1 MEDKLVTLAIH
12 TFEKAQILKTM
23 LETEGIEVY
32 IHNVNQIQPVVS
44 AGVRVRI
51 KESDLPHAL
60 RIIEDSKWLSE
71 DAEQEEKAGHQEKK
85 ILIPIDFSDY
95 SIKACELGIN
105 YAHKVGAEVMIMHA
119 YFSPYFP
126 SAIPMGDTLAYQ
138 VNEEETAQNV
148 LKRVQ
153 IDMEN
158 ICTLINRKIHS
169 GELPKV
175 KYNYVLR
182 EGLPEEEIIAY
193 SKEYHPSL
201 IVMGTRGKS
210 QKDMDLIGSVTGEVI
225 EVNKVPVLA
234 IPENVPFEDL
244 SEAKNIA
251 FATSFNQRDLVA
263 LDEFME
269 IIKPY
274 NAHIHL
280 FNISTS
286 KNEWNEIRLT
296 GVNEYFKKQY
306 PQAHITHTVLADGD
320 LLELGHLVA
329 GESDAQ
335 RKEHFDLFCSLMRLS
350 YNDKHLELVTWAE
363 DAAQLSRE
371 QQRGFLRDA
380 ARLLR
385 ESYMLHAGIR
395 EISYLWG
402 EELAFCTKFAPF
414 VGSQNIEPLIAE
426 IESAAAQ
433 IAQNGNPTIVFTH
446 FALSVSKMIKHL

>member
-60 RIIEDSKWLSE
+60 RIIEDSKWLNE
-71 DAEQEEKAGHQEKK
+71 DADEETTVPQVKK
-85 ILIPIDFSDY
+85 VLIPVDFSDY

-105 YAHKVGAEVMIMHA
+105 YAHHAGAEVMIMHA

-138 VNEEETAQNV
+138 VNEEESVQNV

-158 ICTLINRKIHS
+158 ICTMINRKIES
-169 GELPKV
+169 GELPRV

-182 EGLPEEEIIAY
+182 EGLPEEEILAY
-193 SKEYHPSL
+193 SKEYHPTL

-234 IPENVPFEDL
+234 IPENIRFNDL

-263 LDEFME
+263 FDAFME
-269 IIKPY
+269 IIKGY
-274 NAHIHL
+274 DLNIHL

-286 KNEWNEIRLT
+286 KDEWNEIRLT

-306 PQAHITHTVLADGD
+306 PDANISHTVLADGD
-320 LLELGHLVA
+320 LLLAIEKFVRDEKIDAIGLSTYRRNILARMFNPSIARKMLFHTDTPLLV
-329 GESDAQ
+329 
-335 RKEHFDLFCSLMRLS
+335 M
-350 YNDKHLELVTWAE
+350 
-363 DAAQLSRE
+363 
-371 QQRGFLRDA
+371 
-380 ARLLR
+380 
-385 ESYMLHAGIR
+385 HA
-395 EISYLWG
+395 
-402 EELAFCTKFAPF
+402 
-414 VGSQNIEPLIAE
+414 
-426 IESAAAQ
+426 
-433 IAQNGNPTIVFTH
+433 
-446 FALSVSKMIKHL
+446 

>member
-12 TFEKAQILKTM
+12 TFEKAQILKTI

-71 DAEQEEKAGHQEKK
+71 DTQGRSCSPQVKK
-85 ILIPIDFSDY
+85 DPDPVDFSDY

-105 YAHKVGAEVMIMHA
+105 YAYHAGAEVMIMHA

-138 VNEEETAQNV
+138 VNEEESVQNV

-158 ICTLINRKIHS
+158 ICTLINRKMQA

-182 EGLPEEEIIAY
+182 EGLPEEEILAY
-193 SKEYHPSL
+193 CKEYHPTL

-234 IPENVPFEDL
+234 IPENIRFNDF

-263 LDEFME
+263 FDEFMDLVKGYD
-269 IIKPY
+269 I
-274 NAHIHL
+274 HIHL

-286 KNEWNEIRLT
+286 KDEWNEIRLT
-296 GVNEYFKKQY
+296 GVREYFLKQY
-306 PQAHITHTVLADGD
+306 PDANITHTVLADGD
-320 LLELGHLVA
+320 LLLAIEKFV
-329 GESDAQ
+329 
-335 RKEHFDLFCSLMRLS
+335 R
-350 YNDKHLELVTWAE
+350 DK
-363 DAAQLSRE
+363 
-371 QQRGFLRDA
+371 
-380 ARLLR
+380 
-385 ESYMLHAGIR
+385 
-395 EISYLWG
+395 
-402 EELAFCTKFAPF
+402 
-414 VGSQNIEPLIAE
+414 
-426 IESAAAQ
+426 Q
-433 IAQNGNPTIVFTH
+433 IDMI
-446 FALSVSKMIKHL
+446 ALSTYRRNILARMFNPSIARKMLFHTDTPLLVMHA

>member
-71 DAEQEEKAGHQEKK
+71 DTEEESDVPQGKK
-85 ILIPIDFSDY
+85 VLIPIDFSDY

-105 YAHKVGAEVMIMHA
+105 YAYHADAEVMIMHA

-138 VNEEETAQNV
+138 VNEEESVQNV

-158 ICTLINRKIHS
+158 ICTMINRKIQS

-182 EGLPEEEIIAY
+182 EGLPEEEILAY
-193 SKEYHPSL
+193 CKEYHPTL

-234 IPENVPFEDL
+234 IPENVRFNDL
-244 SEAKNIA
+244 SGAKNIA

-263 LDEFME
+263 FDGFME
-269 IIKPY
+269 LIKGY
-274 NAHIHL
+274 NVNIHL

-286 KNEWNEIRLT
+286 KDEWNEIRLT

-306 PQAHITHTVLADGD
+306 PDANISHSVLADGD
-320 LLELGHLVA
+320 LLLAIEKFV
-329 GESDAQ
+329 
-335 RKEHFDLFCSLMRLS
+335 R
-350 YNDKHLELVTWAE
+350 DK
-363 DAAQLSRE
+363 
-371 QQRGFLRDA
+371 
-380 ARLLR
+380 
-385 ESYMLHAGIR
+385 
-395 EISYLWG
+395 
-402 EELAFCTKFAPF
+402 
-414 VGSQNIEPLIAE
+414 
-426 IESAAAQ
+426 Q
-433 IAQNGNPTIVFTH
+433 IDVI
-446 FALSVSKMIKHL
+446 ALSTYRRNILARMFNPSIARKMLFHTDTPLLVMHA

>member
-1 MEDKLVTLAIH
+1 M
-12 TFEKAQILKTM
+12 
-23 LETEGIEVY
+23 
-32 IHNVNQIQPVVS
+32 
-44 AGVRVRI
+44 
-51 KESDLPHAL
+51 

-71 DAEQEEKAGHQEKK
+71 DAEQEEKAGHQENK

-263 LDEFME
+263 FDEFME

-320 LLELGHLVA
+320 LLLAIEKFVR
-329 GESDAQ
+329 D
-335 RKEHFDLFCSLMRLS
+335 EHID
-350 YNDKHLELVTWAE
+350 V
-363 DAAQLSRE
+363 
-371 QQRGFLRDA
+371 
-380 ARLLR
+380 
-385 ESYMLHAGIR
+385 I
-395 EISYLWG
+395 
-402 EELAFCTKFAPF
+402 
-414 VGSQNIEPLIAE
+414 
-426 IESAAAQ
+426 
-433 IAQNGNPTIVFTH
+433 
-446 FALSVSKMIKHL
+446 ALSTYRRNILARMFNPSIARKMLFHTDTPLLVMHA

>member
-12 TFEKAQILKTM
+12 TFEKAQILKTI

-71 DAEQEEKAGHQEKK
+71 DAPEETNTSQVKK
-85 ILIPIDFSDY
+85 ILIPVDFSDY

-105 YAHKVGAEVMIMHA
+105 YAYQAGAEVMIMHA

-138 VNEEETAQNV
+138 VNEEESVQNV

-158 ICTLINRKIHS
+158 ICTLINRKIQS

-182 EGLPEEEIIAY
+182 EGLPEEEILAY
-193 SKEYHPSL
+193 CKEYRPTL

-234 IPENVPFEDL
+234 IPENVRFNDL
-244 SEAKNIA
+244 GEAKNVA

-263 LDEFME
+263 FDEFMD
-269 IIKPY
+269 IMKGYDIR
-274 NAHIHL
+274 IHL

-286 KNEWNEIRLT
+286 KDEWNEIRLT
-296 GVNEYFKKQY
+296 GVREYFQKQY
-306 PQAHITHTVLADGD
+306 PDADITYTVLADGD
-320 LLELGHLVA
+320 LLLAIEKFV
-329 GESDAQ
+329 
-335 RKEHFDLFCSLMRLS
+335 R
-350 YNDKHLELVTWAE
+350 DK
-363 DAAQLSRE
+363 
-371 QQRGFLRDA
+371 
-380 ARLLR
+380 
-385 ESYMLHAGIR
+385 
-395 EISYLWG
+395 
-402 EELAFCTKFAPF
+402 
-414 VGSQNIEPLIAE
+414 
-426 IESAAAQ
+426 Q
-433 IAQNGNPTIVFTH
+433 IDMI
-446 FALSVSKMIKHL
+446 ALSTYRRNILARMFNPSIARKMLFHTDTPLLVMHS

>member
-12 TFEKAQILKTM
+12 TFEKAQILKTI

-32 IHNVNQIQPVVS
+32 IHNINQIQPVVS

-71 DAEQEEKAGHQEKK
+71 DTEEESTAPQVKK
-85 ILIPIDFSDY
+85 ILIPVDFSDY

-105 YAHKVGAEVMIMHA
+105 YAYQAGAEVMIMHA

-138 VNEEETAQNV
+138 VNEEESVQNV

-158 ICTLINRKIHS
+158 ICTMINRKIQA

-193 SKEYHPSL
+193 CKEYHPTL

-234 IPENVPFEDL
+234 IPENIRFNDL
-244 SEAKNIA
+244 SDAKNIA

-263 LDEFME
+263 FDEFME
-269 IIKPY
+269 IIKGY
-274 NAHIHL
+274 DVNIHL

-286 KNEWNEIRLT
+286 KDEWNEIRLT

-306 PQAHITHTVLADGD
+306 PDANISHTVLADGD
-320 LLELGHLVA
+320 LLLAIEKFV
-329 GESDAQ
+329 
-335 RKEHFDLFCSLMRLS
+335 R
-350 YNDKHLELVTWAE
+350 DK
-363 DAAQLSRE
+363 
-371 QQRGFLRDA
+371 
-380 ARLLR
+380 
-385 ESYMLHAGIR
+385 
-395 EISYLWG
+395 
-402 EELAFCTKFAPF
+402 
-414 VGSQNIEPLIAE
+414 
-426 IESAAAQ
+426 Q
-433 IAQNGNPTIVFTH
+433 IDVI
-446 FALSVSKMIKHL
+446 ALSTYRRNILARMFNPSIARKMLFHTDTPLLVMHS

>member
-12 TFEKAQILKTM
+12 TFEKAQILKTI

-71 DAEQEEKAGHQEKK
+71 DTQEEVAAPQVV
-85 ILIPIDFSDY
+85 DFSDY

-105 YAHKVGAEVMIMHA
+105 YAYHAGAEVMIMHA

-138 VNEEETAQNV
+138 VNEEESVQNV

-158 ICTLINRKIHS
+158 ICTLINRKMQA

-182 EGLPEEEIIAY
+182 EGLPEEEILAY
-193 SKEYHPSL
+193 CKEYHPTL

-234 IPENVPFEDL
+234 IPENIRFNDFG
-244 SEAKNIA
+244 EAKNIA

-263 LDEFME
+263 FDEFMDLVKGYD
-269 IIKPY
+269 I
-274 NAHIHL
+274 HIHL

-286 KNEWNEIRLT
+286 KDEWNEIRLT
-296 GVNEYFKKQY
+296 GVREYFLKQY
-306 PQAHITHTVLADGD
+306 PDANITHTVLADGD
-320 LLELGHLVA
+320 LLLAIEKFVR
-329 GESDAQ
+329 D
-335 RKEHFDLFCSLMRLS
+335 
-350 YNDKHLELVTWAE
+350 
-363 DAAQLSRE
+363 E
-371 QQRGFLRDA
+371 QID
-380 ARLLR
+380 
-385 ESYMLHAGIR
+385 MI
-395 EISYLWG
+395 
-402 EELAFCTKFAPF
+402 
-414 VGSQNIEPLIAE
+414 
-426 IESAAAQ
+426 
-433 IAQNGNPTIVFTH
+433 
-446 FALSVSKMIKHL
+446 ALSTYRRNILARMFNPSIARKMLFHTDTPLLVMHA

>member
-60 RIIEDSKWLSE
+60 RIIEDSKWLE
-71 DAEQEEKAGHQEKK
+71 EPQEKPQDNHKKK
-85 ILIPIDFSDY
+85 ILIPVDFSDY

-105 YAHKVGAEVMIMHA
+105 YADKVGAEVMIMHA

-138 VNEEETAQNV
+138 VDEEESVQNV

-158 ICTLINRKIHS
+158 ICTLINRKIES

-175 KYNYVLR
+175 QYDYVLR
-182 EGLPEEEIIAY
+182 EGLPEEEILSY
-193 SKEYHPSL
+193 SKEYRPAL
-201 IVMGTRGKS
+201 IIMGTRGKS
-210 QKDMDLIGSVTGEVI
+210 QKDMDLIGSVTGEII

-234 IPENVPFEDL
+234 IPENVPFQNL
-244 SEAKNIA
+244 SEAKDIA

-263 LDEFME
+263 FDKFME
-269 IIKPY
+269 LIKGY
-274 NAHIHL
+274 DFRIHL

-296 GVNEYFKKQY
+296 GVREYFKKQY
-306 PQAHITHTVLADGD
+306 PEADISYTVLADGD
-320 LLELGHLVA
+320 LLLAIEKFVR
-329 GESDAQ
+329 D
-335 RKEHFDLFCSLMRLS
+335 EHID
-350 YNDKHLELVTWAE
+350 
-363 DAAQLSRE
+363 
-371 QQRGFLRDA
+371 
-380 ARLLR
+380 
-385 ESYMLHAGIR
+385 I
-395 EISYLWG
+395 I
-402 EELAFCTKFAPF
+402 
-414 VGSQNIEPLIAE
+414 
-426 IESAAAQ
+426 
-433 IAQNGNPTIVFTH
+433 
-446 FALSVSKMIKHL
+446 ALSTYRRNLLARMFNPSIARKMLFHTDTPLLVMHA